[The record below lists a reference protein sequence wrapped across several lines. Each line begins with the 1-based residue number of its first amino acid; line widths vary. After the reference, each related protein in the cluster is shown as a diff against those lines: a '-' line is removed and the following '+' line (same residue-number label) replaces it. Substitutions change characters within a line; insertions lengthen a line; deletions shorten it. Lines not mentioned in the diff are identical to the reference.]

1 MYTQSLILAV
11 LPLMAHAVDIIQFAI
26 WEDSVPNTECN
37 LDLDGAYCRGLN
49 NTQVDGRDPDSFAV
63 FNGEDGD
70 PCAVTTEGYCGGG
83 GGFEDFCWA
92 TGGGQEGCG
101 AKETGGSLWH
111 SGDERLEGRFAKRS
125 VDAVKPNVAGIWDA
139 VERKHRHFK
148 MGGDVPSDVTT
159 ILVEAVKANAGYG
172 YLDESVKAFEIAE

>member
-1 MYTQSLILAV
+1 MSPVLAKCGPFTYSIHQPLVMCSNIPAETCCANFWKTTSSIL
-11 LPLMAHAVDIIQFAI
+11 
-26 WEDSVPNTECN
+26 
-37 LDLDGAYCRGLN
+37 GRGLN

-111 SGDERLEGRFAKRS
+111 SGDERLKGRFAKRS

-139 VERKHRHFK
+139 VERKHRHFRI
-148 MGGDVPSDVTT
+148 GGDVPSDVTT
-159 ILVEAVKANAGYG
+159 TLVEAVKANAGYG